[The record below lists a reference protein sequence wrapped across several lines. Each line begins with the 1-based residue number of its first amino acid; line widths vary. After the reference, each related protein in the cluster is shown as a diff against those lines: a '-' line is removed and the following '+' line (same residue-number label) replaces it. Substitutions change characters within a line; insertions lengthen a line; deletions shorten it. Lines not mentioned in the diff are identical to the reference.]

1 MLKWNLRT
9 ATQSKAPQPKNRR
22 IPTQNPASSTQHL
35 QTTSHVPVVKII
47 NMAAAKVF
55 IVTGASKGIG
65 AAVANYLLGQSHK
78 VVLAARSGDLLESV
92 KKSHPTQVEYIAGDM
107 TSSDVCPSYTGF
119 GVLT

>member
-1 MLKWNLRT
+1 M
-9 ATQSKAPQPKNRR
+9 
-22 IPTQNPASSTQHL
+22 
-35 QTTSHVPVVKII
+35 PVVKII
-47 NMAAAKVF
+47 NMAATKVF